1 MAEITAALVKQLR
14 EMTDAGFMECKKA
27 LVEAE
32 GDLDKAVDVLR
43 TRGLAQ
49 AAKKAG
55 RATNEGT
62 IACYV
67 SEDMNRAALVELQ
80 CETDF
85 VGTNATFVSFAESL
99 AKLAAD
105 NKPADVEAFKAVE
118 GNGVSVADQL
128 VEKIHTIG
136 ENMNLNRIQV
146 VEVEGTGAVSSYV
159 HMGGKI
165 AILVCFAFA
174 NEATKASDTFK
185 TFARDVAMQVAAANP
200 VSARREDVPQ
210 DIVEHEL
217 EIYRAQ
223 AAQSGKPAEI
233 QEKMAQG
240 RIEKFYK
247 QSVLTE
253 QEFIKNGDLTIA
265 QLTQQV
271 SKELGDNIEICSFVR
286 FELGEDA
293 EDVE

>member
-62 IACYV
+62 VACYV
-67 SEDMNRAALVELQ
+67 SDDARQAAMVELQ

-85 VGTNATFVSFAESL
+85 VGTNATFVSFAQSL
-99 AKLAAD
+99 AKAAAEQ
-105 NKPADVEAFKAVE
+105 KPASVEAFKEMDLE
-118 GNGVSVADQL
+118 GSSVADAL
-128 VEKIHTIG
+128 VDKIHTIG
-136 ENMNLNRIQV
+136 ENMNLSRIC
-146 VEVEGTGAVSSYV
+146 VESVEGTGAISSYV

-165 AILVCFAFA
+165 GILVKFAFEKPETA
-174 NEATKASDTFK
+174 QADSFK
-185 TFARDVAMQVAAANP
+185 QFSRDVAMQVAAANP
-200 VSARREDVPQ
+200 ISARREDIPQ
-210 DIVEHEL
+210 SVIDHEM

-223 AAQSGKPAEI
+223 AEQSGKPAEI
-233 QEKMAQG
+233 QEKMALG

-247 QSVLTE
+247 QTVLTE
-253 QEFIKNGDLTIA
+253 QEFIKDSELSISKLA
-265 QLTQQV
+265 EKV
-271 SKELGDNIEICSFVR
+271 SKEVSDKIEIISFTR
-286 FELGEDA
+286 FELGADQ
-293 EDVE
+293 DQD